1 MDSIEDNINI
11 KEIHDF
17 NLENDEY
24 VKYLKFLNF
33 FFQKESKKDKYT
45 RNFLNGQFILI
56 DKANPKK
63 IIKITPTK
71 FINYHKLYIQL
82 KNYSDLILHKISLL
96 IESKT
101 NINDNHRE
109 EFDYLKKKY
118 ISFKQKLLDIN
129 LINKEFYNE
138 IEKLLNE
145 KIDKSTQL
153 VKYYYKR
160 NEDYSKITVMIPEKI
175 KNELINIFK
184 KNNNKMPNDNEINK
198 IAKKNNISSIEIENW
213 FNWIESTYLYL
224 LVQNEIYKINNLI
237 KTKEDNY
244 DMNSKYMIIKAPVIN
259 SQQEG
264 KEESVLPPSSV

>member
-1 MDSIEDNINI
+1 MDFIEDNINI
-11 KEIHDF
+11 KEIHNF
-17 NLENDEY
+17 NLENEEY
-24 VKYLKFLNF
+24 IKYLKFLNF
-33 FFQKESKKDKYT
+33 FFQKESKKDKYSK
-45 RNFLNGQFILI
+45 NFLNGQFILV
-56 DKANPKK
+56 DKVNPKK

-71 FINYHKLYIQL
+71 FINYHKLYIEL
-82 KNYSDLILHKISLL
+82 KNYSEIVLYKISLL

-118 ISFKQKLLDIN
+118 ISFKEKLVDIN

-138 IEKLLNE
+138 TEKLLNE

-160 NEDYSKITVMIPEKI
+160 NEDYSKISIMISEKI

-184 KNNNKMPNDNEINK
+184 KNNNKIPTDNEINK
-198 IAKKNNISSIEIENW
+198 ISKQNNIPSNEIEKW

-224 LVQNEIYKINNLI
+224 LVQSEIYKINNSI
-237 KTKEDNY
+237 KTKENNY
-244 DMNSKYMIIKAPVIN
+244 DINSKYMIIKSPIIN
-259 SQQEG
+259 SQQE
-264 KEESVLPPSSV
+264 